1 MTVQDHAVA
10 SIALECSARPGN
22 VAHLRRRAAA
32 FAGANGA
39 DPDLVYAVR
48 TAVGEAVGNV
58 VRHAYPAGPGSVA
71 LEMDVEGGELEVV
84 VADEGIGFAAPDP
97 SEGIGLALMRGSC
110 AELDVRD
117 RPTGGV
123 EVWMRFPVAG

>member
-1 MTVQDHAVA
+1 MA

-22 VAHLRRRAAA
+22 VALLRRRAAA

-58 VRHAYPAGPGSVA
+58 VRHAYPAGPGAVA

-84 VADEGIGFAAPDP
+84 VADEGVGIRRPRARRGAGPGADARELRGARRPRAA
-97 SEGIGLALMRGSC
+97 G
-110 AELDVRD
+110 
-117 RPTGGV
+117 GGV